1 MLGDNIK
8 KIMESKNIS
17 SKELASKAKITQTYL
32 SYILNNKRKNP
43 SMEVLNKI
51 ASILEVSVNLFFDP
65 PIKPEDMKES
75 CTYINQVGGIDDK
88 ESNETII
95 VKEPVAPSEYIE
107 KYDVTSRDKKQYLEY
122 IKKANEVF
130 FMNDEIDEGDKK
142 EILDTMTEIF
152 WKAKAMN
159 KRKNR

>member
-17 SKELASKAKITQTYL
+17 SKELAAKAEITQTYL

-51 ASILEVSVNLFFDP
+51 ASILEVSVNLLFDP

-75 CTYINQVGGIDDK
+75 YKYINQVGGLDDNDC
-88 ESNETII
+88 NETII
-95 VKEPVAPSEYIE
+95 VKETVAPSAYTE
-107 KYDVTSRDKKQYLEY
+107 KYNVTPRDKKQYLEY

-130 FMNDEIDEGDKK
+130 FMNDEIDEEDKK
-142 EILDTMTEIF
+142 EILDTMAEIF

-159 KRKNR
+159 KRKDR